1 MQQHPHTIII
11 AEAGVNHNGS
21 LETAIEMVRRA
32 ADAGVDYVKFQT
44 FKAESLVSATAP
56 QAKYQKD
63 NCGGDGTQLTMLRA
77 LELNENDFMILAEEC
92 NRCGVGFMST
102 PFDMQSIDFLSSL
115 NMDYWKIPSGEI
127 TNLPYL
133 RKISSKGG
141 RIILST
147 GMSTIDEVKDA
158 VTALSLGG
166 VDKKD
171 IYLLHCTTQYP
182 TPHEAVNLRAM
193 DSLKELGCAG
203 IGYSDHTKGI
213 LVPIAAVARGAEIIE
228 KHFTLDH
235 DMPGPDHKASLST
248 DELKEMV
255 SSIRE
260 VEKILGSEIKE
271 VTATEQPNITVAR
284 KSIVASRLI
293 RKGEPLTDHNI
304 TTKRPGSGISPML
317 WDSVI
322 GSHAIRDFLTDEP
335 IEI

>member
-1 MQQHPHTIII
+1 
-11 AEAGVNHNGS
+11 
-21 LETAIEMVRRA
+21 
-32 ADAGVDYVKFQT
+32 
-44 FKAESLVSATAP
+44 
-56 QAKYQKD
+56 
-63 NCGGDGTQLTMLRA
+63 
-77 LELNENDFMILAEEC
+77 
-92 NRCGVGFMST
+92 
-102 PFDMQSIDFLSSL
+102 
-115 NMDYWKIPSGEI
+115 
-127 TNLPYL
+127 
-133 RKISSKGG
+133 
-141 RIILST
+141 
-147 GMSTIDEVKDA
+147 MSTIDEVKDA

-203 IGYSDHTKGI
+203 VGYSDHTRGI

-284 KSIVASRLI
+284 KSIVASCPI

-322 GSHAIRDFLTDEP
+322 GSHAIRDFLADEP